1 MAHERPWSALAV
13 VALVGAVVG
22 LSSCSGPSVV
32 PGPLADDPAC
42 AKVAAAW
49 PVVVS
54 GLEQGTST
62 QQPVTV
68 RTWGDPPVI
77 ARCGVEPLTPTTD
90 ECVAVDG
97 VDWVLHQLSDGVSA
111 TTYGRTPALEVLIPR
126 EYAPGPLLLPAFS
139 AAAKALPTNGRSC
152 R

>member
-1 MAHERPWSALAV
+1 MAQERPWSALAV
-13 VALVGAVVG
+13 VAVVG
-22 LSSCSGPSVV
+22 VVIGVAACSGSSVV

-42 AKVAAAW
+42 AKASTVW
-49 PVVVS
+49 PVLVS
-54 GLEQGTST
+54 GLEQSAST

-97 VDWVLHQLSDGVSA
+97 VDWVIHQLSDGVSA
-111 TTYGRTPALEVLIPR
+111 TTYGRSPAIEVLIPR
-126 EYAPGPLLLPAFS
+126 TYSPGPLLLPAFT
-139 AAAKALPTNGRSC
+139 AAAKKLPTNGRSC